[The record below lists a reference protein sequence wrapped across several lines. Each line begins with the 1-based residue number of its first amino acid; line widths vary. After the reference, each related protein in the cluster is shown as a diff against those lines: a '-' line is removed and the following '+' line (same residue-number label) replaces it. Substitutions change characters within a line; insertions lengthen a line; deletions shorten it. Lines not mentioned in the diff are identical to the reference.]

1 MLPGSGFYNSRQY
14 ILCLETK
21 GFSDE
26 ASAGVLEMSFLVLS
40 VKAIHSFR
48 QWFTHQTPFSICLL

>member
-1 MLPGSGFYNSRQY
+1 MLPGSSFYNSRQY

-26 ASAGVLEMSFLVLS
+26 ASAVLEMSFLVLS

-48 QWFTHQTPFSICLL
+48 QWFTHQTPFSVCLL